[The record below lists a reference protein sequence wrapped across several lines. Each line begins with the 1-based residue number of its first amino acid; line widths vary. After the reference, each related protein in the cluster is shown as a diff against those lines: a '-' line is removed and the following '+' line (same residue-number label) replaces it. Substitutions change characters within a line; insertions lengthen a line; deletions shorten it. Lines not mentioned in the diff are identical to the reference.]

1 MLQVVKIIKYSSI
14 PIRRQPLYKEQHYS
28 YLGFEG

>member
-14 PIRRQPLYKEQHYS
+14 PLEDSLLYKEQHYS